1 MTDVRRQLIAFAPA
15 ALLGIAAVALSSMA
29 HPAPLR
35 VLLQAAS
42 VLALIAATWR
52 ACTVDAT
59 AAEEE
64 QRPVVTPIALE
75 RIAGDRRRP
84 TIDRDTGLLA
94 DWYFRLRLE
103 EELARAQRY
112 DQRFTLLR
120 MDVAERHVADDG
132 VGSELRASLRGVDL
146 AGTLGNTT
154 CVLLPNTDRISAAPV
169 IDRLRALSPTGEL
182 TVVECPTEASTLAA
196 ALGEEQWM
204 VTQASWPDASAA

>member
-1 MTDVRRQLIAFAPA
+1 MTDARRQLIAVAPS
-15 ALLGIAAVALSSMA
+15 ALLGIAAVALSSMVD
-29 HPAPLR
+29 PAPLR
-35 VLLQAAS
+35 VPLQVAS
-42 VLALIAATWR
+42 VLALIVATWR

-64 QRPVVTPIALE
+64 QHPAVTPIALE
-75 RIAGDRRRP
+75 RITGDRRRP

-120 MDVAERHVADDG
+120 MDVAEGHVAYDG
-132 VGSELRASLRGVDL
+132 IGSALRASLRGVDL

-204 VTQASWPDASAA
+204 ITQSSWPDVSAA